1 MDNTSHL
8 CARASLEIDIIVTQA
23 KFTVHILLQF
33 STVGQ
38 FFRLTLWLWLIFPE
52 YLRLADNESVECF
65 TLPLTIL
72 SKANK
77 NLNDIGPRLRFTS
90 FLACALTSILAL
102 NWKNSFNLMS
112 LIKKKRGK
120 INVHFGWLGLNHKR
134 KNLSFTSTFGVD
146 PSDWV
151 GGAWV
156 MNRPIFFFYMQI
168 NEHRWLD
175 VKIFFEITKKF
186 NGTHLSG
193 WPSAFFGPALPLPSF
208 SRNRDAPFRLF
219 SMANVNWR

>member
-1 MDNTSHL
+1 
-8 CARASLEIDIIVTQA
+8 
-23 KFTVHILLQF
+23 
-33 STVGQ
+33 
-38 FFRLTLWLWLIFPE
+38 
-52 YLRLADNESVECF
+52 
-65 TLPLTIL
+65 
-72 SKANK
+72 
-77 NLNDIGPRLRFTS
+77 
-90 FLACALTSILAL
+90 
-102 NWKNSFNLMS
+102 MS

-175 VKIFFEITKKF
+175 VKKFLEITKKF

-208 SRNRDAPFRLF
+208 SRNRDTPFRLF
-219 SMANVNWR
+219 SMANVNWRSSPTGGTLDKNKKHDWLTRGIVGCCRCQQRLWRDDEIRSGGWNKRSENPLVFCVRQAADDKTTGAGGGWGGGGLGKIHKTQRALIVPFLGGLMMGAWCSSEQVKV